1 MDSKL
6 PQKNMSMKDLKALA
20 TKRLGVFAIKHLPK
34 DTSYVVGLSQSITN
48 NKIAAASSD
57 NSIYLYDEYLM
68 QKGILQDKMKEVT
81 GVRFSISNPNLVYN
95 SCRDGSVRVWDL
107 RNIRHPVSKFV
118 ANTEGKV
125 KPLSCFD
132 FNCNEQFLCAGTDL
146 YDENSYLL
154 FWDFRSNKILGGYW
168 DSHNDDITQVSKQQL
183 IFPVGVRSSSIRR
196 SPTAWPHPAWMAW

>member
-1 MDSKL
+1 
-6 PQKNMSMKDLKALA
+6 
-20 TKRLGVFAIKHLPK
+20 
-34 DTSYVVGLSQSITN
+34 
-48 NKIAAASSD
+48 
-57 NSIYLYDEYLM
+57 
-68 QKGILQDKMKEVT
+68 MKEVT

-146 YDENSYLL
+146 YDDNSYLL

-168 DSHNDDITQVSKQQL
+168 DSHSDDITQVSKQQL
-183 IFPVGVRSSSIRR
+183 IFPVGARSSSTRR
-196 SPTAWPHPAWMAW
+196 SRTAWPQPAWIPW